1 MTFAFLFCSI
11 QRKSRG
17 AYTWKNSRKHFKFG
31 YVIPSKRVVAVPDPE
46 IYDLVIRLIPFRIRM
61 SELEKSFR
69 ELSKTENV
77 FLFVPNLIGYGR
89 IVLALL
95 RYRGHLGLLKQNII
109 WLTQRIPN
117 YRTHFSFW
125 FMPTNY
131 VMAAWCYILSGRN
144 TWESIEYWSDYNVGL
159 LDAVDGHAARL
170 LGQSSKFG
178 AMLDMLTDRHANIEL
193 PSLSAIQN
201 HNVGKI

>member
-1 MTFAFLFCSI
+1 MK
-11 QRKSRG
+11 KSE
-17 AYTWKNSRKHFKFG
+17 KHFKFS
-31 YVIPSKRVVAVPDPE
+31 YFISSKRAVAVPDPDAD
-46 IYDLVIRLIPFRIRM
+46 IYELAIRLIAYRIKM

-95 RYRGHLGLLKQNII
+95 RYRGPLGLLKQIMEKII
-109 WLTQRIPN
+109 SFTRGIPN

-144 TWESIEYWSDYNVGL
+144 TWEPIDY
-159 LDAVDGHAARL
+159 
-170 LGQSSKFG
+170 
-178 AMLDMLTDRHANIEL
+178 
-193 PSLSAIQN
+193 
-201 HNVGKI
+201 

>member
-1 MTFAFLFCSI
+1 MK
-11 QRKSRG
+11 KSE
-17 AYTWKNSRKHFKFG
+17 KHFKFS
-31 YVIPSKRVVAVPDPE
+31 YFISSKRAVAVPDPDAD
-46 IYDLVIRLIPFRIRM
+46 IYELAIRLIAYRIKM

-95 RYRGHLGLLKQNII
+95 RSSWITEAKYHIVHSKK
-109 WLTQRIPN
+109 TKSP
-117 YRTHFSFW
+117 THFSFW

-144 TWESIEYWSDYNVGL
+144 IWEPNSLI
-159 LDAVDGHAARL
+159 RL
-170 LGQSSKFG
+170 LCRSPGRCGRARCKVVGSEQQVWRNARYADRQASK
-178 AMLDMLTDRHANIEL
+178 H
-193 PSLSAIQN
+193 
-201 HNVGKI
+201 

>member
-1 MTFAFLFCSI
+1 MK
-11 QRKSRG
+11 KSE
-17 AYTWKNSRKHFKFG
+17 KHFKFS
-31 YVIPSKRVVAVPDPE
+31 YFISSKRAVAVPDPDAD
-46 IYDLVIRLIPFRIRM
+46 IYELAIRLIAYRIKM

-95 RYRGHLGLLKQNII
+95 RYRGPLGLLKQNII
-109 WLTQRIPN
+109 SFTRRKPN
-117 YRTHFSFW
+117 HLTHFSFW

-144 TWESIEYWSDYNVGL
+144 IWEPNSLI
-159 LDAVDGHAARL
+159 RL
-170 LGQSSKFG
+170 LCRSPGRCGRARCKVVGSEQQVWRNAG
-178 AMLDMLTDRHANIEL
+178 YADRQACKH
-193 PSLSAIQN
+193 
-201 HNVGKI
+201 